1 MEKNTV
7 NTSLIDST
15 AIKII
20 KNHYNFCYL
29 HAMLEKIQHISV
41 ENLIVGSSY
50 GLYGIIESLFQNG
63 ALNLSMHNQDIYY
76 DFLAVNQAVKNA
88 YTNPKSCFILLG

>member
-41 ENLIVGSSY
+41 ENLIVRVFISKWCA
-50 GLYGIIESLFQNG
+50 EF
-63 ALNLSMHNQDIYY
+63 IY
-76 DFLAVNQAVKNA
+76 A
-88 YTNPKSCFILLG
+88 

>member
-50 GLYGIIESLFQNG
+50 GLY
-63 ALNLSMHNQDIYY
+63 AL
-76 DFLAVNQAVKNA
+76 
-88 YTNPKSCFILLG
+88 